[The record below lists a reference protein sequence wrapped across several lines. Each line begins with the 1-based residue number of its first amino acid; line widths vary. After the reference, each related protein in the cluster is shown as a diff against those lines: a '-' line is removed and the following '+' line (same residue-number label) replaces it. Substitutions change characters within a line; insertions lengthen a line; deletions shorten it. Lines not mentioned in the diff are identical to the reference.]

1 MPGSFFNK
9 VAGLTKETLA
19 QVFSCEFCEIF
30 KSSLFYKTPSVANL
44 NSVRYYS
51 LVTFEHYNSYCY
63 WLHYIIVSNH
73 IWHNLSPMLNLNS
86 FLNFR
91 LNIFAKFSSSHS
103 QMFFKKGVIK
113 NFEIWTVKHLSWSLL
128 LIKLQVCNFIKK
140 RLKRFSVNIAKF
152 LRMAFFFKEHL
163 RWLLWKLNQYKMSM
177 SLINIHA
184 HQIVNKSTL
193 GQNSS
198 FW

>member
-152 LRMAFFFKEHL
+152 LRMAFFYRAPPMAAMK
-163 RWLLWKLNQYKMSM
+163 
-177 SLINIHA
+177 I
-184 HQIVNKSTL
+184 KSI
-193 GQNSS
+193 QNEYVIDKHSRTPDS
-198 FW
+198 E